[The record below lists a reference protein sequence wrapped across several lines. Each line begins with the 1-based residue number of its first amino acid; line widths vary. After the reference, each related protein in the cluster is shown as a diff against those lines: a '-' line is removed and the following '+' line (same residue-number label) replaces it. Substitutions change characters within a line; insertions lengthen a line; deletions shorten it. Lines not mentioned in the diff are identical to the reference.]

1 MDLKAANLAD
11 EKVWRWTRVSM
22 IACFVVASVML
33 ITSLAQAK
41 NTELS
46 FNQHVTLSSSSTH

>member
-11 EKVWRWTRVSM
+11 GRALRLTRISM

-33 ITSLAQAK
+33 LASLAMAK
-41 NTELS
+41 SSNAVS
-46 FNQHVTLSSSSTH
+46 VTNAAPPSVTTF